1 MDKQALI
8 EVGMELQK
16 RRKAAK
22 LTLTQVSTELKIR
35 KAYIKGIENGDIHLI
50 PFEAYILGYIKH
62 YAILLGLDPKEYV
75 DRVKSQDYKLASIA
89 SKNLITDKEFLP
101 SKKLIAVSIATVL
114 LVYIFLLIVG

>member
-22 LTLTQVSTELKIR
+22 LTLAQVSSELKIR

-62 YAILLGLDPKEYV
+62 YAILLGLDPKEYI
-75 DRVKSQDYKLASIA
+75 DRVKSQDYQLAAIA

-101 SKKLIAVSIATVL
+101 SKKLIAASLVCAL
-114 LVYIFLLIVG
+114 AVYIVLILVR

>member
-22 LTLTQVSTELKIR
+22 LTLAQVSKELKIR
-35 KAYIKGIENGDIHLI
+35 KAYIQGIESGDVHLI

-62 YAILLGLDPKEYV
+62 YAILLGLDPKEYT
-75 DRVKSQDYKLASIA
+75 DRIRSQDYKLAAIA

-101 SKKLIAVSIATVL
+101 SKKLILVSTACAVALYAIL
-114 LVYIFLLIVG
+114 LFLD

>member
-16 RRKAAK
+16 QRKAAK
-22 LTLTQVSTELKIR
+22 LTLAQVSKELKIR
-35 KAYIKGIENGDIHLI
+35 KAYLQGIESGDIHLI

-62 YAILLGLDPKEYV
+62 YAILLGLDPKEYIE
-75 DRVKSQDYKLASIA
+75 RVKSPEYKLASIA

-101 SKKLIAVSIATVL
+101 SKKLIAISLTCTA
-114 LVYIFLLIVG
+114 LVYIVLMLVR